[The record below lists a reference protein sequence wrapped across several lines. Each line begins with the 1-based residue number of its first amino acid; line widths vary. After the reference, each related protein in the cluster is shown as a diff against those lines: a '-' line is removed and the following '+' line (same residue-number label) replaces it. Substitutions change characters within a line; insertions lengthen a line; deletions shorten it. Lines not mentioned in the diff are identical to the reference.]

1 MKCEKCGGEW
11 TPPKNISVSLTNCPF
26 CGAPILNVETASSY
40 TEMDDLLKYLVSL
53 YGAELYKNRQK
64 LSNLIA
70 DFYRGDER
78 LKRAYRR
85 AILEDTLA
93 QRVYD
98 LSLKPL
104 NEREAFCNQ
113 IISQFAETNFYSNEF
128 GKQIVDSFISGLSL
142 EIVAKKEIENG
153 NYDRNPKNLSE
164 KHQDWKTDFMSFLFN
179 NGVLKKAK
187 QGDVYAQNRLG
198 HYYEIGQFVEQSYA
212 EAAKWYQKAA
222 EQGNADA
229 QKKLGDYYY
238 YGQDVYDQGVQRDY
252 KEAVKWF
259 RKAAEQNYVSAQ
271 FNLGVCYK
279 NGQGVPQDYNEAV
292 KWYRKAAEQGNAS
305 AQNNLGYC
313 YEAGQGVFQDLEE
326 AVKWY
331 RKAAKQGN
339 VTAQNN
345 LNELKKKG
353 LIK

>member
-93 QRVYD
+93 QRVYE

-113 IISQFAETNFYSNEF
+113 IVSQFAEANFYSNEF
-128 GKQIVDSFISGLSL
+128 GKQIVDSFVIGLQITIKQFSDF
-142 EIVAKKEIENG
+142 ENLL
-153 NYDRNPKNLSE
+153 KA
-164 KHQDWKTDFMSFLFN
+164 SFITSFS
-179 NGVLKKAK
+179 
-187 QGDVYAQNRLG
+187 
-198 HYYEIGQFVEQSYA
+198 F
-212 EAAKWYQKAA
+212 
-222 EQGNADA
+222 
-229 QKKLGDYYY
+229 
-238 YGQDVYDQGVQRDY
+238 
-252 KEAVKWF
+252 
-259 RKAAEQNYVSAQ
+259 
-271 FNLGVCYK
+271 
-279 NGQGVPQDYNEAV
+279 
-292 KWYRKAAEQGNAS
+292 
-305 AQNNLGYC
+305 
-313 YEAGQGVFQDLEE
+313 
-326 AVKWY
+326 
-331 RKAAKQGN
+331 
-339 VTAQNN
+339 
-345 LNELKKKG
+345 
-353 LIK
+353 

>member
-93 QRVYD
+93 QRVYE

-113 IISQFAETNFYSNEF
+113 IISQFVEANFYSNEF
-128 GKQIVDSFISGLSL
+128 GKQLVNSFTSGLQL
-142 EIVAKKEIENG
+142 EIIPPIPTKATEEDGRWEDEFVVIYSA
-153 NYDRNPKNLSE
+153 DR
-164 KHQDWKTDFMSFLFN
+164 
-179 NGVLKKAK
+179 
-187 QGDVYAQNRLG
+187 
-198 HYYEIGQFVEQSYA
+198 
-212 EAAKWYQKAA
+212 
-222 EQGNADA
+222 
-229 QKKLGDYYY
+229 KKLIKGNRGLKSYNVREWTSVICEDAFRGCTSLTSIMIPDSVTTIGKGAFVDCVSLTSITIPDSITTIGDHAF
-238 YGQDVYDQGVQRDY
+238 YGCTSLTSIYIPKGTTEKFKRLLNSQYHDKL
-252 KEAVKWF
+252 KEV
-259 RKAAEQNYVSAQ
+259 
-271 FNLGVCYK
+271 
-279 NGQGVPQDYNEAV
+279 
-292 KWYRKAAEQGNAS
+292 
-305 AQNNLGYC
+305 
-313 YEAGQGVFQDLEE
+313 
-326 AVKWY
+326 
-331 RKAAKQGN
+331 
-339 VTAQNN
+339 
-345 LNELKKKG
+345 
-353 LIK
+353 